1 METSREEKSPRAST
15 SEIASSHAGSTWTPL
30 KPALPTQA
38 RGPRRSF
45 SGFTSVLDDIRSF
58 PRRVRL
64 KKHNSELSSRPLSRG
79 NDLLHDELVPE
90 RTKSH
95 HRLMPSAAARW
106 IRRHANS
113 NPGCSRPTHTSGS
126 LFPENSPYGAIPDRT
141 MSMIHRQDVHC
152 FFPPSSGAAA
162 RAAAAAL
169 NESDPSRYLKPSE
182 SSVTRDTE
190 SGIGID
196 MREKSDEIPMNE
208 FPMVR
213 KDPFAVLP
221 AELVSLVLSFLDAPS
236 LINSELVCHRWHIP
250 ASSSYAW
257 KHCFIQEARDA
268 SPVQV
273 DRRHL
278 FNNGLGNS
286 DLDQDWKTMWKTRQ
300 ALKERWDKGKAAA
313 IYLEGHKDSVYCVQF
328 DEHKIVTGSRDC
340 TVRVWD
346 SRTFECKYVLG
357 VPSRNT
363 NFTKLPLTPNSNVL
377 YRRPMATAIHPARDD
392 EATALRSLPYHHRSI
407 LCLQYDDEMMVTG
420 SSDCTSI
427 VWDVKAPYRPIRRLQ
442 NHTAGVLDVCFDL
455 KHIVTCS
462 KDMTVCLWS
471 RATGELLKKFLG
483 HSGPVN
489 AVQLRDDLIVSASGD
504 GVAKLWSLSSGLC
517 IKEFPSKDR
526 GMACVDFSTDS
537 RTILA
542 GGNDQVI
549 YQFDSTSGELVRE
562 LKGHRGLVRSL
573 HLDCVNGRVVSGSYD
588 HSVRAY
594 DLKDG
599 KTIFEFNSWTTSWI
613 LGAKSDYRR
622 IVAASQDSRVVIMD
636 FGFQLPNVELL
647 ASCSFG

>member
-1 METSREEKSPRAST
+1 MESFHEAKESG
-15 SEIASSHAGSTWTPL
+15 ASSSEGASIHTQSTWAPQTPV
-30 KPALPTQA
+30 PPTQA

-45 SGFTSVLDDIRSF
+45 SGFTSMLDDIRSF
-58 PRRVRL
+58 PRRVRS
-64 KKHNSELSSRPLSRG
+64 KRHNSELPSRPPLSRG
-79 NDLLHDELVPE
+79 NDLLYEEGVPE

-113 NPGCSRPTHTSGS
+113 NPGHSRPTHTSGS
-126 LFPENSPYGAIPDRT
+126 LFPENSPYAGDPDRT
-141 MSMIHRQDVHC
+141 MTMMNGRDVHY

-162 RAAAAAL
+162 RAAAAAS
-169 NESDPSRYLKPSE
+169 NESESSRCLKASE

-196 MREKSDEIPMNE
+196 MREKPDEVPKNE

-213 KDPFAVLP
+213 KDPFAILP
-221 AELVSLVLSFLDAPS
+221 AELVSQVLSFLDAPS
-236 LINSELVCHRWHIP
+236 LTNAELVCHRWHES
-250 ASSSYAW
+250 ASSRYAW
-257 KHCFIQEARDA
+257 KNCFIQEVHGV
-268 SPVQV
+268 SPIQV

-278 FNNGLGNS
+278 FGNGVGNS
-286 DLDQDWKTMWKTRQ
+286 AADQEWKTLWKTRQ
-300 ALKERWDKGKAAA
+300 ALRKRWRDGKAAA

-363 NFTKLPLTPNSNVL
+363 NFSKPPLPTEFNALHL
-377 YRRPMATAIHPARDD
+377 RPMATVI
-392 EATALRSLPYHHRSI
+392 ATAHDSEPTALPISPYHHRSI

-420 SSDCTSI
+420 SSDCTCI
-427 VWDVKAPYRPIRRLQ
+427 VWDVKAPYKPIKRLQ
-442 NHTAGVLDVCFDL
+442 NHTAGVLDICFDQR
-455 KHIVTCS
+455 HIVTCS
-462 KDMTVCLWS
+462 KDMTLCLWS
-471 RATGELLKKFLG
+471 RLTGELLKKFVG
-483 HSGPVN
+483 HRGPVN
-489 AVQLRDDLIVSASGD
+489 AVQLRDDLLVSASGD

-526 GMACVDFSTDS
+526 GMACVDFSIDS

-542 GGNDQVI
+542 GGNDQII
-549 YQFDSTSGELVRE
+549 YQFDTTSGELVRE

-599 KTIFEFNSWTTSWI
+599 NTIVEFNSWTTSWI

-636 FGFQLPNVELL
+636 FGYQLPNVELL
-647 ASCSFG
+647 EG